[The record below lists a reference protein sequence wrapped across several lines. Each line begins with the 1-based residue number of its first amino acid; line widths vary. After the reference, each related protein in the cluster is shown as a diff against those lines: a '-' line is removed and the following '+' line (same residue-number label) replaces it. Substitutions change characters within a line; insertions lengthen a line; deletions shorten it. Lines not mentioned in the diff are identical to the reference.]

1 MKRKRDSQDTV
12 TVSACVNDSDS
23 SLGAEFEV
31 FLSFRGPDTRL
42 NFTDCLYHS
51 LVGAGIRVFRDNE
64 EIRKGEQIGGELLN
78 AIKSSKIYVPI
89 FSRNYTSSAW
99 CLRELTQMVECSSK
113 VNDKVILPIFYD
125 VNPDDVKLKTQ
136 LYLDAFEKH
145 EEKFGIYDVQQW
157 KEALTEVAR
166 IKGWGLKDKGHGE
179 IINTIIDEVLTK
191 LMKRRRNLPDYLVGI
206 HDHVEAIMDLL
217 NEGTSDVRYLVIHGM
232 GGIGKTTL
240 ASAVFN
246 RISNQFQG
254 CSFLLDIRKSAQHG
268 RIIDLQK
275 QLLLEILQVD
285 SPKIHDSVD
294 MGINI
299 IGERFRDKKVLL
311 VLDDMDK
318 WDQLSKLAGKSNW
331 FGLGSRIIITTR
343 DINFLPIKEED
354 EESNFQAHS
363 EEFKIYKMTEMNSF
377 HALQLFCKHA
387 LRMDFPLNDYDDI
400 SCKITNKTGGLPLAL
415 EVIGSSLYCKSKK
428 FWKDTLK
435 KLDLVPRQEVFN
447 KLKISYDMLEHCQ
460 REIFLDI
467 ACYFIGRERLYPY
480 YMWKASNYFPKSEV
494 LVLARMSLIKIEK
507 NDTLWMHDQLRDLG
521 REIVQCE
528 DVNFLGKRSRLWL
541 PKIALDVVQMKEGT
555 SKVIALKLTGL
566 SKVHI
571 FTSEDFANLP
581 NVRFLELEG
590 GNLVG
595 DFKNLLSKLIWLSWS
610 DCPSELNAMNLCL
623 KKLAVLE
630 LSGSNITE
638 DWAGWRSCLVSENLK
653 VIRITHCPSLR
664 RTPDFSKCSNL
675 KRLILQGCTT
685 LLVVDGS
692 FFKLEHLKHLQISPM
707 EFPKRDNC
715 NLFAVPYVLGG
726 LKSLSTLKMERM
738 QIQELHHSIGEM
750 TRLEYLSLAS
760 FCFLETLPDSIGQ
773 LKSLLELE
781 LNNTR
786 ITSLPHS
793 IGDLKML
800 RKMSLLGTQIKQL
813 PNAIGGLQSLLN
825 LDLRGTCISELPSS
839 IGNLKRL
846 EILCLDGSAIRE
858 LPKAIG
864 MLESLKDLEARFC
877 ENLEGEIP
885 IEIGDLSFLRMLDL
899 RSSKIRRLPTTM
911 NQLSHLQQLC
921 LCQCD
926 QFEQL
931 PELPMS
937 LKELEFPPHLLWTAP
952 NLSYLTNV
960 VDLHVW
966 GGTQLVDF
974 TQGAPNIEWI
984 EGLSKLE
991 RMTLCMRDVIFPP
1004 INLVTLSR
1012 LQSLEMTCVDPHFL
1026 MELPS
1031 NLERLSLVNVKSPIG
1046 MSLFSYLTNL
1056 STLNL
1061 GKCWLRE
1068 VDFDNA
1074 LGQQLEKLHSL
1085 DVRESKLLERLSVS
1099 RLKGLQD
1106 LTVLAC
1112 PGLTE
1117 IQGAEKLELLEA
1129 LFIHRCSS

>member
-1 MKRKRDSQDTV
+1 
-12 TVSACVNDSDS
+12 
-23 SLGAEFEV
+23 
-31 FLSFRGPDTRL
+31 
-42 NFTDCLYHS
+42 
-51 LVGAGIRVFRDNE
+51 
-64 EIRKGEQIGGELLN
+64 
-78 AIKSSKIYVPI
+78 
-89 FSRNYTSSAW
+89 
-99 CLRELTQMVECSSK
+99 
-113 VNDKVILPIFYD
+113 
-125 VNPDDVKLKTQ
+125 
-136 LYLDAFEKH
+136 
-145 EEKFGIYDVQQW
+145 
-157 KEALTEVAR
+157 
-166 IKGWGLKDKGHGE
+166 
-179 IINTIIDEVLTK
+179 
-191 LMKRRRNLPDYLVGI
+191 
-206 HDHVEAIMDLL
+206 
-217 NEGTSDVRYLVIHGM
+217 
-232 GGIGKTTL
+232 
-240 ASAVFN
+240 
-246 RISNQFQG
+246 
-254 CSFLLDIRKSAQHG
+254 
-268 RIIDLQK
+268 
-275 QLLLEILQVD
+275 
-285 SPKIHDSVD
+285 
-294 MGINI
+294 
-299 IGERFRDKKVLL
+299 
-311 VLDDMDK
+311 
-318 WDQLSKLAGKSNW
+318 
-331 FGLGSRIIITTR
+331 
-343 DINFLPIKEED
+343 
-354 EESNFQAHS
+354 
-363 EEFKIYKMTEMNSF
+363 
-377 HALQLFCKHA
+377 
-387 LRMDFPLNDYDDI
+387 
-400 SCKITNKTGGLPLAL
+400 
-415 EVIGSSLYCKSKK
+415 
-428 FWKDTLK
+428 
-435 KLDLVPRQEVFN
+435 
-447 KLKISYDMLEHCQ
+447 
-460 REIFLDI
+460 
-467 ACYFIGRERLYPY
+467 
-480 YMWKASNYFPKSEV
+480 
-494 LVLARMSLIKIEK
+494 
-507 NDTLWMHDQLRDLG
+507 
-521 REIVQCE
+521 
-528 DVNFLGKRSRLWL
+528 
-541 PKIALDVVQMKEGT
+541 
-555 SKVIALKLTGL
+555 
-566 SKVHI
+566 
-571 FTSEDFANLP
+571 
-581 NVRFLELEG
+581 
-590 GNLVG
+590 
-595 DFKNLLSKLIWLSWS
+595 
-610 DCPSELNAMNLCL
+610 
-623 KKLAVLE
+623 
-630 LSGSNITE
+630 
-638 DWAGWRSCLVSENLK
+638 
-653 VIRITHCPSLR
+653 
-664 RTPDFSKCSNL
+664 
-675 KRLILQGCTT
+675 
-685 LLVVDGS
+685 
-692 FFKLEHLKHLQISPM
+692 
-707 EFPKRDNC
+707 
-715 NLFAVPYVLGG
+715 
-726 LKSLSTLKMERM
+726 M

-786 ITSLPHS
+786 ITTLPHS

-937 LKELEFPPHLLWTAP
+937 LKELEFPPHLLWTTP

-991 RMTLCMRDVIFPP
+991 RMTLCMRDAIFPP

-1012 LQSLEMTCVDPHFL
+1012 LRSLEMTCVDPHFL

-1031 NLERLSLVNVKSPIG
+1031 NLERLSLINVKSPIG

-1112 PGLTE
+1112 PGLME
-1117 IQGAEKLELLEA
+1117 IQGTEKLELLEA
-1129 LFIHRCSS
+1129 LFIHRCSSLERLPDLSELKKLRRVNLALCPLQNLPELRLPETCHLTLNGCGISPAFDGVYKEWKDTQSQRG